1 MKRTVTEQYG
11 NSADAKEQVTIQTD
25 DSLPNRKNIP
35 GDSVDA
41 HKELEKANAAITGEE
56 IKQQNENL

>member
-1 MKRTVTEQYG
+1 MKKTPTEQYE

-25 DSLPNRKNIP
+25 DSLPNKKNIP
-35 GDSVDA
+35 GDSVEA
-41 HKELEKANAAITGEE
+41 HKELEKANALIAGEE